1 MPYIGVSPFNG
12 VRRKH
17 TYTATA
23 SQTSF
28 SGAGAEGITLSYKDS
43 TFVDVFQNGV
53 KLGEADYTSTSGTA
67 IVLAQGASLND
78 IVEVVVYDVFSV
90 ADTVSKADGGTF
102 DGNVTMGGTLAVT
115 GETTLATHLNMGD
128 SDKIKLGASGDLEV
142 YHDGSNSFVDD
153 TGTGSLFLRGES
165 QVIIGNMTGEQAAV
179 FNDDG
184 AVTLNHDNTKKFE
197 TTSSGVTVT
206 GSITSE
212 GGDNLFRNSSG
223 SSIVSIIAGTSNS
236 SILKMGDTDDFDI
249 GQILYHHGVNQMVFH
264 VNDTDFLSINSTGHL
279 FLGTTSERNSGD
291 LSIDF
296 SGSSEAGIG
305 INDTTSSNGSVF
317 AGFLTGGTFRGSITN
332 NNNGA
337 VAYNTTSDYRLKEN
351 VSYDFDATAR
361 LKQLKPARFNWIADD
376 TNTLQDGFLAHEVSS
391 IVPEAI
397 TGTKDGTKTTAN
409 VVLDEN
415 ENIIA
420 TGLTED
426 EWKAGK
432 EIPKDSN
439 GKDLTPMF
447 ASNTTWKAS
456 ITQKHYQE
464 IDQAKLVPLL
474 VKTIQELEA
483 RIAVLE
489 SK

>member
-236 SILKMGDTDDFDI
+236 SILKLGDTADFDVGQIEYNHSSNYLAIKTNDTERFRIDDNGHVTMPSQPAFQAQPTSDQNNVTGDATTFSAVNIAFTEIFDQNDDFNHDDGTNRGKFTAPVTGRYLLGI
-249 GQILYHHGVNQMVFH
+249 SCFFSGVTSASTSGVVAIATSNRTYNRNLNPFNVANVGVNGNYNFCILADMDA
-264 VNDTDFLSINSTGHL
+264 NDTANFSLYVNGNGSKVVDLAASQTTFYGHL
-279 FLGTTSERNSGD
+279 
-291 LSIDF
+291 
-296 SGSSEAGIG
+296 AC
-305 INDTTSSNGSVF
+305 
-317 AGFLTGGTFRGSITN
+317 
-332 NNNGA
+332 
-337 VAYNTTSDYRLKEN
+337 
-351 VSYDFDATAR
+351 
-361 LKQLKPARFNWIADD
+361 
-376 TNTLQDGFLAHEVSS
+376 
-391 IVPEAI
+391 
-397 TGTKDGTKTTAN
+397 
-409 VVLDEN
+409 
-415 ENIIA
+415 
-420 TGLTED
+420 
-426 EWKAGK
+426 
-432 EIPKDSN
+432 
-439 GKDLTPMF
+439 
-447 ASNTTWKAS
+447 
-456 ITQKHYQE
+456 
-464 IDQAKLVPLL
+464 
-474 VKTIQELEA
+474 
-483 RIAVLE
+483 
-489 SK
+489 

>member
-1 MPYIGVSPFNG
+1 
-12 VRRKH
+12 
-17 TYTATA
+17 
-23 SQTSF
+23 
-28 SGAGAEGITLSYKDS
+28 AEGLILTGQGS
-43 TFVDVFQNGV
+43 TNDVTIKND
-53 KLGEADYTSTSGTA
+53 ADA
-67 IVLAQGASLND
+67 DVLE
-78 IVEVVVYDVFSV
+78 IP
-90 ADTVSKADGGTF
+90 
-102 DGNVTMGGTLAVT
+102 
-115 GETTLATHLNMGD
+115 
-128 SDKIKLGASGDLEV
+128 
-142 YHDGSNSFVDD
+142 
-153 TGTGSLFLRGES
+153 TGTTNVSVVGS
-165 QVIIGNMTGEQAAV
+165 
-179 FNDDG
+179 
-184 AVTLNHDNTKKFE
+184 VTT
-197 TTSSGVTVT
+197 
-206 GSITSE
+206 E

-223 SSIVSIIAGTSNS
+223 GSTVSIISGTSNT

-279 FLGTTSERNSGD
+279 FLGTTSERNAGD

-296 SGSSEAGIG
+296 SGSSEGALGL
-305 INDTTSSNGSVF
+305 NDTTSSNGSVF
-317 AGFLTGGTFRGSITN
+317 AGFLTGGTFRGSISN

-376 TNTLQDGFLAHEVSS
+376 TNTLQDGFLAHEVSG

>member
-28 SGAGAEGITLSYKDS
+28 SGAGTEGATLTYKDS

-67 IVLAQGASLND
+67 IVLAQGASVND
-78 IVEVVVYDVFSV
+78 LVEVVVYDVFSV

-102 DGNVTMGGTLAVT
+102 DGNVTMGGTLDVT
-115 GETTLATHLNMGD
+115 GVATATTFEPDGD
-128 SDKIKLGASGDLEV
+128 TAAGDNAAIGYTAAEGLILTGQGSTNDVTIKNDADADVLEIP
-142 YHDGSNSFVDD
+142 
-153 TGTGSLFLRGES
+153 TGTTNVSVVGS
-165 QVIIGNMTGEQAAV
+165 
-179 FNDDG
+179 
-184 AVTLNHDNTKKFE
+184 VTT
-197 TTSSGVTVT
+197 
-206 GSITSE
+206 E

-223 SSIVSIIAGTSNS
+223 GSTVSIISGTSNT

-279 FLGTTSERNSGD
+279 FLGTTSERNAGD

-296 SGSSEAGIG
+296 SGSSEGALGL
-305 INDTTSSNGSVF
+305 NDTTSSNGSVF
-317 AGFLTGGTFRGSITN
+317 AGFLTGGTFRGSISN

-376 TNTLQDGFLAHEVSS
+376 TNTLQDGFLAHEVSG

>member
-1 MPYIGVSPFNG
+1 MPYIGKKP
-12 VRRKH
+12 
-17 TYTATA
+17 A
-23 SQTSF
+23 
-28 SGAGAEGITLSYKDS
+28 
-43 TFVDVFQNGV
+43 DVI
-53 KLGEADYTSTSGTA
+53 STA
-67 IVLAQGASLND
+67 IDATTGD
-78 IVEVVVYDVFSV
+78 FS
-90 ADTVSKADGGTF
+90 
-102 DGNVTMGGTLAVT
+102 GNVTAGGTLAVT
-115 GETTLATHLNMGD
+115 GETTLATNLNMGD

-236 SILKMGDTDDFDI
+236 SILKLGDTDDFDI